1 MTTIIEAALWTGAV
15 LLVVLCMLPI
25 ILAIL

>member
-1 MTTIIEAALWTGAV
+1 MTTIIEAVLWTGAV

>member
-1 MTTIIEAALWTGAV
+1 MTTIIEAAFWTGAV